1 MTHWNKWNTA
11 FNTTFAFILDFCK
24 LQKLAETKA
33 TSKGFQNKKATAKT
47 FLKRFASAKKG
58 SNFNGKKKHNNPESK
73 GNWDVYFCIQIYLRC
88 FIHFVSQ
95 NILIAL
101 KRTMSAPK
109 SLLKYDDP
117 VVVSGNTTE
126 KSQKV
131 RVIYIYL

>member
-1 MTHWNKWNTA
+1 M
-11 FNTTFAFILDFCK
+11 
-24 LQKLAETKA
+24 
-33 TSKGFQNKKATAKT
+33 
-47 FLKRFASAKKG
+47 AKK
-58 SNFNGKKKHNNPESK
+58 KQNNLESK
-73 GNWDVYFCIQIYLRC
+73 GNQEVFFCIQSYLRC
-88 FIHFVSQ
+88 FIHFFSQ

-117 VVVSGNTTE
+117 VVVNANTTE